1 MYGDNIDDIPDF
13 SVGYVGEETWGTN
26 YGLEDIFNDENEK
39 ANEGKD
45 RVSAQD
51 ISIAFPSSS

>member
-45 RVSAQD
+45 RVSAQ
-51 ISIAFPSSS
+51 IYR